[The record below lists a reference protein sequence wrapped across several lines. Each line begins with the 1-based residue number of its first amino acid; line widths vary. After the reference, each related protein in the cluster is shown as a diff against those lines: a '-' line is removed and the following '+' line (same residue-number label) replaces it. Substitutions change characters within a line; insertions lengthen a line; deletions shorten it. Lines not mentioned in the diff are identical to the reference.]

1 MATGPCQLLFLS
13 FLPGAGFLL
22 SRTIQRE
29 QYKNQQ
35 FPLLFNVWLQC
46 VFHTADTGSPAPRP
60 PSSCNSDGKLPAS
73 LKPTICT
80 QADKDD

>member
-1 MATGPCQLLFLS
+1 MILKKMATGPCQLLFLS

-22 SRTIQRE
+22 SRTIRLE
-29 QYKNQQ
+29 WSNSLHYSMCG
-35 FPLLFNVWLQC
+35 C
-46 VFHTADTGSPAPRP
+46 VFHTADTRSPAPRP
-60 PSSCNSDGKLPAS
+60 PSSCNSDGKLPAE